1 MTGASTQGRARSFDA
16 WAADYDRYR
25 PPYPDAL
32 FDEIASRLRLSDRPL
47 VVDLG
52 AGTGRAALAMA
63 ERGWRVTAVEPGRPM
78 IDVMRSRAANDGLV
92 LAMVQASAEATGL
105 DPASADL
112 ATAAQAYHW
121 FEATAAL
128 TEMARIVRGGGGI
141 ALFWNV
147 RDAERSPLVAD
158 YHALLSRFGI
168 RSGEHSAGPMRKTAA
183 EIAAV
188 GAFEPAQSFQ
198 VRHESPM
205 RPQEFVGL
213 AFTASYV
220 RQLAP
225 EKQAAFHD
233 ELLPLVERHAAG
245 SSALTVPYTV
255 DCWIAR
261 RRGP

>member
-1 MTGASTQGRARSFDA
+1 MTTQGRARSFDA

-32 FDEIASRLRLSDRPL
+32 FDEIASRLRLPVSPS

-63 ERGWRVTAVEPGRPM
+63 ERGWRVTAVEPGRQM
-78 IDVMRSRAANDGLV
+78 IDVMRNRASNDGLL

-121 FEATAAL
+121 FDATAAL

-141 ALFWNV
+141 ALFWNI
-147 RDAERSPLVAD
+147 RDANRSGLVAD
-158 YHALLSRFGI
+158 YHALLARYGI
-168 RSGEHSAGPMRKTAA
+168 QSAEHTAGPMRQTGV
-183 EIAAV
+183 EIAAM
-188 GAFEPAQSFQ
+188 GAFETPESFQ
-198 VRHESPM
+198 VWHAVPM
-205 RPQEFVGL
+205 RPQDFMRL

-220 RQLAP
+220 RELPSDA
-225 EKQAAFHD
+225 QARFRA
-233 ELLPLVERHAAG
+233 ELEPLVEGHAAG
-245 SSALTVPYTV
+245 SPYLPVPYTV
-255 DCWIAR
+255 DCWIAK

>member
-1 MTGASTQGRARSFDA
+1 
-16 WAADYDRYR
+16 
-25 PPYPDAL
+25 
-32 FDEIASRLRLSDRPL
+32 
-47 VVDLG
+47 
-52 AGTGRAALAMA
+52 
-63 ERGWRVTAVEPGRPM
+63 
-78 IDVMRSRAANDGLV
+78 
-92 LAMVQASAEATGL
+92 
-105 DPASADL
+105 
-112 ATAAQAYHW
+112 
-121 FEATAAL
+121 
-128 TEMARIVRGGGGI
+128 
-141 ALFWNV
+141 
-147 RDAERSPLVAD
+147 
-158 YHALLSRFGI
+158 
-168 RSGEHSAGPMRKTAA
+168 MRKTAA

-188 GAFEPAQSFQ
+188 GAFEPAESFQ
-198 VRHESPM
+198 VRHEAPM

>member
-1 MTGASTQGRARSFDA
+1 MNATHGRARSFDA
-16 WAADYDRYR
+16 WAAEYDRYR

-32 FDEIASRLRLSDRPL
+32 FDEIAVRLWLPDRPL

-63 ERGWRVTAVEPGRPM
+63 ERGWRVTAVEPGRQM

-92 LAMVQASAEATGL
+92 LAMIQASAETTGL

-121 FEATAAL
+121 FDATAAL

-147 RDAERSPLVAD
+147 RDAERSALVAD
-158 YHALLSRFGI
+158 YHALLARYGI
-168 RSGEHSAGPMRKTAA
+168 KAGEHSAGPMRQTAA
-183 EIAAV
+183 EIASV
-188 GAFEPAQSFQ
+188 GAFDPPESFQ
-198 VRHESPM
+198 VRHEGPM
-205 RPQEFVGL
+205 RPQEFIGL

-220 RQLAP
+220 RELSP
-225 EKQAAFHD
+225 ETQARFHA
-233 ELLPLVERHAAG
+233 ELVLLVDAHAAG
-245 SSALTVPYTV
+245 APALTVPYTV

>member
-1 MTGASTQGRARSFDA
+1 MPAQGRARSFDA

-32 FDEIASRLRLSDRPL
+32 FDEIAARLRLPTRPL

-105 DPASADL
+105 DPDSADL

-121 FEATAAL
+121 FDATAAL

-147 RDAERSPLVAD
+147 RDADRSPLVAD
-158 YHALLSRFGI
+158 YHALLARYGI
-168 RSGEHSAGPMRKTAA
+168 RAGEHSAGPMRRTAA
-183 EIAAV
+183 EIASI
-188 GAFEPAQSFQ
+188 GAFDPAESFQ
-198 VRHESPM
+198 VLHEAPM
-205 RPQEFVGL
+205 RPQEFIGL

-220 RQLAP
+220 RELTP
-225 EKQAAFHD
+225 ENQARFHA
-233 ELLPLVERHAAG
+233 ELEPLVERHVAG
-245 SSALTVPYTV
+245 SPYLTVPYIV
-255 DCWIAR
+255 DCWVAR

>member
-1 MTGASTQGRARSFDA
+1 MTQANTHGRARSFDA

-25 PPYPDAL
+25 PPYPDEL
-32 FDEIASRLRLSDRPL
+32 FDEIASRLRLPARPL

-52 AGTGRAALAMA
+52 AGTGRAALTMA

-78 IDVMRSRAANDGLV
+78 IDVMRSRAANDGLL

-105 DPASADL
+105 DPSSADL

-121 FEATAAL
+121 FDATAAL

-147 RDAERSPLVAD
+147 RDAERSALVAD
-158 YHALLSRFGI
+158 YHALLARYGI
-168 RSGEHSAGPMRKTAA
+168 HSGEHSAGPMRQTGA
-183 EIAAV
+183 EIASI
-188 GAFEPAQSFQ
+188 GAFEPGESFQ
-198 VRHESPM
+198 VRHEAPM
-205 RPQEFVGL
+205 RPQELIGL

-220 RQLAP
+220 RELP
-225 EKQAAFHD
+225 PDTQARFHA
-233 ELLPLVERHAAG
+233 ELVPLVEGHAAG
-245 SSALTVPYTV
+245 SPTLTVPYTV
-255 DCWIAR
+255 DCWIAK